1 MSVYNRRFI
10 DTATKAPNPTHIMRV
25 GPRLQIEISI
35 PDSLI
40 TQLVAQGKAI
50 PAPVTGFGLIDT
62 GASVTCVDEGIL
74 KSLNLTPFS
83 TANVSTPNGDVVQ
96 GIYPVS
102 ISFPGTG
109 FASIKLA
116 SCVGANLTSQTK
128 PPLNTIALIGRDILS
143 KGVFIYDGKH
153 ATFTLAD

>member
-1 MSVYNRRFI
+1 MSVFNRRFI
-10 DTATKAPNPTHIMRV
+10 DSVSKEASPAHIMRV
-25 GPRLQIEISI
+25 GPRIPIEISV

-40 TQLVAQGKAI
+40 TQLVAQGKPI
-50 PAPVTGFGLIDT
+50 PPPVSGYGLIDT
-62 GASVTCVDEGIL
+62 GASILCVDEGIL
-74 KSLNLTPFS
+74 KSLNLTPFGS
-83 TANVSTPNGDVVQ
+83 ANVGTPMGDDIQ

-109 FASIKLA
+109 FAPIKLA
-116 SCVGANLTSQTK
+116 RCLGANLASQTK

-143 KGVFIYDGKH
+143 NGVFIYDGKH